1 MALPL
6 IPLLGPLLVRG
17 LLKALPGRIAETW
30 APRIAKVIGLAIV
43 AGALWLAAST
53 AIGAIRNDAR
63 NDLLIEQAEERRI
76 ALDAQRAR
84 EAAAAAKRSKELAAG
99 AKADAAQQEE
109 LTNATQNLPD
119 TRPSARQRA
128 RFCVEL
134 QQQDKAAGRTPRSC

>member
-1 MALPL
+1 MIIGFIAN
-6 IPLLGPLLVRG
+6 LLAYKMSAK
-17 LLKALPGRIAETW
+17 KAA
-30 APRIAKVIGLAIV
+30 
-43 AGALWLAAST
+43 WLARGFVALFAIGAVWF

-63 NDLLIEQAEERRI
+63 NDLLADQAEERRI